1 MIWYDKN
8 DESNSNMVSWNNT
21 VIIWQGAILQ
31 APKKATTSIV
41 DVMQQQKQADSAS
54 VLNQSAPNF
63 DGLSMVYQSSCFFL
77 FEELT

>member
-1 MIWYDKN
+1 
-8 DESNSNMVSWNNT
+8 MVSWNNT

-63 DGLSMVYQSSCFFL
+63 DGL
-77 FEELT
+77 